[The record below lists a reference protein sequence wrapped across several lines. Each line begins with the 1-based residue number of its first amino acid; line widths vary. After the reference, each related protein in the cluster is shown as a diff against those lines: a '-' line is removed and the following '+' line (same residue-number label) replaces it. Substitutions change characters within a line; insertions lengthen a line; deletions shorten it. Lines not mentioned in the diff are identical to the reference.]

1 MAKSQLSSLN
11 VWYTN
16 ADGFLNKKDELELM
30 INNFFLLS
38 EAPQVI
44 VLTEVTPKAK
54 QSEIIESDLR
64 ITGNGDPFTNF
75 ILHQEKPGSEGK
87 RGITIYD

>member
-1 MAKSQLSSLN
+1 MTKSQLSSLN

-30 INNFFLLS
+30 INNS

-44 VLTEVTPKAK
+44 VLTEVIPKAQQMK
-54 QSEIIESDLR
+54 SQKVI
-64 ITGNGDPFTNF
+64 
-75 ILHQEKPGSEGK
+75 
-87 RGITIYD
+87 